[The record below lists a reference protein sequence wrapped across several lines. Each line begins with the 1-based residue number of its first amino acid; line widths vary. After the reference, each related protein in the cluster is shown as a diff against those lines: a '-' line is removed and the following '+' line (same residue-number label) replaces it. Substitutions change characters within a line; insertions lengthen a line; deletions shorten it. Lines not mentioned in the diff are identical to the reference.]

1 MILIFAL
8 GNREPLPCFDSWSSC
23 PNCSWLITCVCL
35 PPSTLEVIL
44 TGAPLT
50 HPSYR
55 PRTRQIPRRK
65 RSCCTS
71 LTISSSSTLT
81 SAPTASCSSS
91 TQSTSV
97 AWRYGVVWGWAIV
110 QGALSFHSVECWGR
124 TAALPALPSD
134 QREWEPI
141 CCAHSTLSRHTA
153 PWEHPSCPNPQ
164 ACCTSHMVVV
174 PCRLQAA
181 CSPAA

>member
-1 MILIFAL
+1 MSACHHSRGAWLCQNHVL
-8 GNREPLPCFDSWSSC
+8 GYDPHFCPRKQGAPAMFDSWSSC
-23 PNCSWLITCVCL
+23 PNCSWLIICVCL
-35 PPSTLEVIL
+35 PPSILEVIL

-55 PRTRQIPRRK
+55 PHTRQIPQRK

-81 SAPTASCSSS
+81 SAPTASRSSS

-97 AWRYGVVWGWAIV
+97 AWRYEVVWGWAIA

-124 TAALPALPSD
+124 TAALPALLSD

-141 CCAHSTLSRHTA
+141 CCAHST
-153 PWEHPSCPNPQ
+153 
-164 ACCTSHMVVV
+164 
-174 PCRLQAA
+174 
-181 CSPAA
+181 